1 MCASQFRGGC
11 CPAAAETACVRRTP
25 EPDPGNAGVGI
36 APKAGIRCVRDFRA
50 LNFSSGGVLVKK
62 RFSVRVLCE
71 GALLVAMA
79 QGLGYL
85 KLWEFPQ
92 GGSVTAAML
101 PIAVFA
107 WRRGVRAGLLG
118 GFVFGLLQLLLDGA
132 YAWGWQSMLGDYLL
146 AFTPLGLG
154 GVFCGR
160 KYGLPCAV
168 ILGAFGRF
176 LVHWVTGATVWAD
189 TMPETFFSPWV
200 YSFVYNGTYVG
211 LSALLCLVLAC
222 LLMKPLS
229 RIPTK

>member
-1 MCASQFRGGC
+1 
-11 CPAAAETACVRRTP
+11 
-25 EPDPGNAGVGI
+25 
-36 APKAGIRCVRDFRA
+36 
-50 LNFSSGGVLVKK
+50 
-62 RFSVRVLCE
+62 
-71 GALLVAMA
+71 MA

-101 PIAVFA
+101 PIAVLA
-107 WRRGVRAGLLG
+107 WRRGVKAGLLG

-154 GVFCGR
+154 GLFRGK
-160 KYGLPCAV
+160 KYGLPFAV

-189 TMPETFFSPWV
+189 NMPETFASPWV
-200 YSFVYNGTYVG
+200 YSLAYNGAYVV
-211 LSALLCLVLAC
+211 LSALLCVILAC
-222 LLMKPLS
+222 LLMKPLQKVPV
-229 RIPTK
+229 RM